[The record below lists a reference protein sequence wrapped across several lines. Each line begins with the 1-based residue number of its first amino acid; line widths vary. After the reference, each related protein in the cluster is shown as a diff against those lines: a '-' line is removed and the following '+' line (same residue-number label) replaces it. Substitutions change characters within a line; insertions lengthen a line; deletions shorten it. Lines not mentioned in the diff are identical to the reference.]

1 MRTIGAIA
9 WIIFLS
15 LAAYC
20 CLHFLGLNTA
30 LHFGASQI
38 NTLDWVMGTLCLVWL
53 VIVLKVPWDL
63 YFQAQSVHFEIR
75 RSHERGV
82 PVVAG
87 REPYIIQLRRKLGWL
102 AVGSH
107 LASALLIA
115 VITRYTGGQVGYLFA
130 LFYLVST
137 AFRPAAAGYAYL
149 SQKLRSIATEVRYP
163 REDIVEVRDRLKVD
177 EEKTESLD
185 KRVDELVEMLNRE
198 REERESETREIRQN
212 INAIGR
218 EFEMTVSRLT
228 DNQEVIRGIQAF
240 VRLVSQSAVTGNG
253 S

>member
-15 LAAYC
+15 LAVYC
-20 CLHFLGLNTA
+20 GLHLLGLNSA
-30 LHFGASQI
+30 LHLGTSSI

-75 RSHERGV
+75 RSHERNV
-82 PVVAG
+82 PVIAG
-87 REPYIIQLRRKLGWL
+87 RQEYIVQLRHKLGWL

-163 REDIVEVRDRLKVD
+163 REDIVEVRDRLKIQED
-177 EEKTESLD
+177 KAESLD
-185 KRVDELVEMLNRE
+185 KCVDDLLDTLNQERNE
-198 REERESETREIRQN
+198 REAETREIRQN

-240 VRLVSQSAVTGNG
+240 VRLVSQSAV
-253 S
+253 